1 MLKQQLRQQLQQ
13 KLSPQQIQVIRLLEL
28 PAIELEEKV
37 KHELEENPA
46 LEEGKEMPD
55 EFDQADGE
63 IGENS
68 DSMTENNEGED
79 DLSLGDYLTEDET
92 PRNTRQIHKKR
103 RYSLFG
109 ERITE
114 RVLVAT
120 TRIPHFAGQGDENC
134 GIHHRE
140 YR

>member
-79 DLSLGDYLTEDET
+79 DLSLGDYLTEDDIPDYKLQE
-92 PRNTRQIHKKR
+92 I
-103 RYSLFG
+103 RY
-109 ERITE
+109 
-114 RVLVAT
+114 
-120 TRIPHFAGQGDENC
+120 
-134 GIHHRE
+134 
-140 YR
+140 